1 MKISGV
7 QEAKIHPRA
16 STKAVSVAPSI
27 NSASKG
33 ITQRRRRERRFEV
46 DIEGVSEAERHGFG
60 GGCGE

>member
-16 STKAVSVAPSI
+16 STKFGEQ
-27 NSASKG
+27 G

-46 DIEGVSEAERHGFG
+46 DIGGVSEAERHGFG
-60 GGCGE
+60 VQ